1 LTNVK
6 DFFMTLED
14 ARDLIL
20 KHYME
25 YIDKKVFF
33 AASGKT
39 LVIKAIDI
47 TEDEAGNFGA
57 TCYTED
63 AFEEDANFENG
74 IFEHCSLQDVMEN
87 AKIVD

>member
-1 LTNVK
+1 
-6 DFFMTLED
+6 MELEE
-14 ARDLIL
+14 AREFIL

-33 AASGKT
+33 PASGKT

-47 TEDEAGNFGA
+47 TEDDNGSYDA

-74 IFEHCSLQDVMEN
+74 IFEHCSLSEVIEN
-87 AKIVD
+87 AKLVEA